1 MGLDQ
6 YITIRHKSTN
16 NSYKRW
22 NDYWKMS
29 KEERKGLREPSEP
42 SKDLILG
49 YFRKHNNIHKW
60 FVNNIQNGVDDCGRY
75 EVSLSKIKE
84 LKELCEKIMSFVTK
98 ETPAPKFIE
107 DLNGI
112 KCEVW
117 QVDNYIITEEGLD
130 FVKENLPTNDGFFF
144 GSTVYDN
151 DYFWTIENAINVL
164 TQVITICELN
174 YFRLYTDRET
184 GVYTGEW
191 VLEYSSSW

>member
-29 KEERKGLREPSEP
+29 KEERKGRSEPSEP

-60 FVNNIQNGVDDCGRY
+60 FVNNIQNGVDDY
-75 EVSLSKIKE
+75 
-84 LKELCEKIMSFVTK
+84 T
-98 ETPAPKFIE
+98 
-107 DLNGI
+107 
-112 KCEVW
+112 
-117 QVDNYIITEEGLD
+117 ITDEGLE

-144 GSTVYDN
+144 GSTEYDN
-151 DYFWTIENAINVL
+151 DYFWTVENAINVL
-164 TQVITICELN
+164 TQVITICNLN

-184 GVYTGEW
+184 GVYNGEW
-191 VLEYSSSW
+191 VLEYTSSW

>member
-29 KEERKGLREPSEP
+29 REEREGVREPNEP

-112 KCEVW
+112 KHEVW
-117 QVDNYIITEEGLD
+117 QVDNYTITEEGLE
-130 FVKENLPTNDGFFF
+130 FVKENLPSQSGCFF
-144 GSTVYDN
+144 GSTEYDN
-151 DYFWTIENAINVL
+151 DYFWTVENAINVL
-164 TQVITICELN
+164 TQVIMICELN
-174 YFRLYTDRET
+174 YFRFYTDRET

-191 VLEYSSSW
+191 VLEYTSSW

>member
-29 KEERKGLREPSEP
+29 REEREGLREPSEP

-49 YFRKHNNIHKW
+49 NFRKHNNIHKW

-98 ETPAPKFIE
+98 EAPAPKFITDADGNE
-107 DLNGI
+107 H
-112 KCEVW
+112 EVW
-117 QVDNYIITEEGLD
+117 QVDNYTITEEGLE

-144 GSTVYDN
+144 GSTEYDN
-151 DYFWTIENAINVL
+151 DYFWTVENAINVL

-174 YFRLYTDRET
+174 YFRFYTDRET

>member
-22 NDYWKMS
+22 NDYWKLS
-29 KEERKGLREPSEP
+29 KEEREGVREPSEP

-84 LKELCEKIMSFVTK
+84 LKKL
-98 ETPAPKFIE
+98 
-107 DLNGI
+107 
-112 KCEVW
+112 
-117 QVDNYIITEEGLD
+117 
-130 FVKENLPTNDGFFF
+130 
-144 GSTVYDN
+144 
-151 DYFWTIENAINVL
+151 
-164 TQVITICELN
+164 
-174 YFRLYTDRET
+174 
-184 GVYTGEW
+184 
-191 VLEYSSSW
+191 